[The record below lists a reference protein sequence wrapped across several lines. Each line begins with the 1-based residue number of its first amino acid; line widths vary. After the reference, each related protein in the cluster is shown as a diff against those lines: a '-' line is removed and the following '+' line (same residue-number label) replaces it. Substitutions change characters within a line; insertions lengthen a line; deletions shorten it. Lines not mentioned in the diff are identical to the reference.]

1 MNTPL
6 VLAAL
11 SFLTSLWL
19 PAAWGDNSCAAILMA
34 DLDARQFY
42 AAGDKMSAR
51 VSAPADPNPLPGLDR
66 KILSDFVEV
75 RLRSLGLFDKTS
87 EQHLHVTV
95 QVAEADYI
103 ILMAL
108 RREVD
113 DLGYGMPGVMT
124 VWYAASTGQHVGSTG
139 GVLAEVGRRVFLF
152 AEQYK
157 AAQRACGEET

>member
-1 MNTPL
+1 MNIPV

-11 SFLTSLWL
+11 SLLTSLWL
-19 PAAWGDNSCAAILMA
+19 PAAWADNNCAGALMA

-42 AAGDKMSAR
+42 AAGARMSAR
-51 VSAPADPNPLPGLDR
+51 VTAPVDPRPLPGLN
-66 KILSDFVEV
+66 KEILSDFVEV

-87 EQHLHVTV
+87 GQHLHVSV
-95 QVAEADYI
+95 QVAGVDYI
-103 ILMAL
+103 VLMAL

-124 VWYAASTGQHVGSTG
+124 VWYSAGTGRHVGSTG
-139 GVLAEVGRRVFLF
+139 GVLAEVGRRVLMF